1 MDAPDVALLLLRLWV
16 AVVMI
21 AHGVRHAR
29 TLEGTA
35 GWFASL
41 GFRHAPLQAR
51 ISAAGE
57 IAIGLGIGAGLL
69 TTPAAAGLVATMA
82 VAFWTIHRHAGF
94 FVFARPDEGYEYVG
108 TLVVVAV
115 ALGLLGP
122 GEISVD
128 EALDIAVTGWGGGLI
143 VLAGIPAAAI
153 QLLLFWSRPDGAG
166 DA

>member
-1 MDAPDVALLLLRLWV
+1 MDAPDAALLLLRLWV
-16 AVVMI
+16 AVVML
-21 AHGVRHAR
+21 AHGIRHAR

-41 GFRHAPLQAR
+41 GFRRAPLQAR

-57 IAIGLGIGAGLL
+57 IAIGLGIGVGLL
-69 TTPAAAGLVATMA
+69 TAPAAAALVATMA

-108 TLVVVAV
+108 TLVAV
-115 ALGLLGP
+115 AIALGVLGP
-122 GEISVD
+122 GDVSLD
-128 EALDIAVTGWGGGLI
+128 HALDILVTGWGGGLI
-143 VLAGIPAAAI
+143 VVAGIPAAAI
-153 QLLLFWSRPDGAG
+153 QLLLFWSKPAAQR

>member
-1 MDAPDVALLLLRLWV
+1 MEASDTGLLILRVWV
-16 AVVMI
+16 AVVML

-35 GWFASL
+35 GWFESL
-41 GFRHAPLQAR
+41 GFRQAQLQAR

-69 TTPAAAGLVATMA
+69 TAPAAAGLVATLA

-94 FVFARPDEGYEYVG
+94 FVFARPDEGWEYVA
-108 TLVVVAV
+108 TLMAIAV

-122 GEISVD
+122 GELSLDV
-128 EALDIAVTGWGGGLI
+128 ALDIQVTGWGGGLI

-153 QLLLFWSRPDGAG
+153 QLLLFWSRPDAAAG
-166 DA
+166 E